1 MRKAK
6 VLDKTYQEA
15 AVGAAQYGLGAASVI
30 ACFKAADHMKVRDA
44 HGIEKFGCGVINI
57 GRLRSIL
64 STRAACRLAFRNFPP
79 VILCMCFGSLTVSP
93 VILCMCFGSLTASV
107 IALIDWW
114 MRR

>member
-44 HGIEKFGCGVINI
+44 HGVEKLGCGVSI
-57 GRLRSIL
+57 GRLRSIS
-64 STRAACRLAFRNFPP
+64 STRAACRLAFRNF
-79 VILCMCFGSLTVSP
+79 SP
-93 VILCMCFGSLTASV
+93 VILFMCCGSLTASV